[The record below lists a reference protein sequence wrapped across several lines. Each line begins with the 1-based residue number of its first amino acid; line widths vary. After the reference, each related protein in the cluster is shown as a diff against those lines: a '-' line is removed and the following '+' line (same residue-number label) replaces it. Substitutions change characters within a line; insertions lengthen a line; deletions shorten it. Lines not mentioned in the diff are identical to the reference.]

1 MQTLLV
7 APSSDLEY
15 AVNEVQ
21 NVANALRPRMLM
33 GHVTLAQVV
42 QELQRTEYDVV
53 WFACHG
59 DADGIRLSDEAL
71 TPPMLAQLLR
81 SCPPKMLFLNTC
93 SSFNVAMVV
102 HDSVNTPVMG
112 TICDV
117 PDRDAFVTGS
127 VAARV
132 IERQIANGHLDVGA
146 VYQES
151 KPGQNRQYILL
162 NGSVRLGGED
172 KQDDLLQMMLY
183 MMKRQ
188 DELTGTVVTETAALR
203 QEMRQRYQPRLGGS
217 QALAWLL
224 AYFIFTSA
232 ALLFNQEV
240 AGALS
245 LRWPVAFGI
254 VVIIDLLAALLF
266 MWGVGF
272 PMPPWGEKDGS

>member
-1 MQTLLV
+1 
-7 APSSDLEY
+7 
-15 AVNEVQ
+15 
-21 NVANALRPRMLM
+21 
-33 GHVTLAQVV
+33 
-42 QELQRTEYDVV
+42 LQRGEYGVV

-59 DADGIRLSDEAL
+59 DADGIHLSDGPL
-71 TPPMLAQLLR
+71 TPQMLAQLLR
-81 SCPPKMLFLNTC
+81 SCPPKLLFLNTC

-102 HDSVNTPVMG
+102 HDSANTSVMG

-117 PDRDAFVTGS
+117 PDRDAFVTGA

-132 IERQIANGHLDVGA
+132 IERQLANGHLDVGA

-162 NGSVRLGGED
+162 NGSVRLGGDD

-188 DELTGTVVTETAALR
+188 DELAESIGNENIALR
-203 QEMRQRYQPRLGGS
+203 AEMRQRYQPRLSGA

-232 ALLFNQEV
+232 ALLFNEDIT
-240 AGALS
+240 GALS
-245 LRWPVAFGI
+245 LSWPIAFAI
-254 VVIIDLLAALLF
+254 VVLIDLMAAGLF

-272 PMPPWGEKDGS
+272 SLPPWEQGGGGG